1 MSGDVHR
8 DRLILTVRVIRS
20 FQHRNIWHIV
30 IRDVR
35 PTESVEEF
43 KKLVQAAI
51 SAHNTMPT
59 TVKTYAYDT
68 LKIEHLPHK
77 AKSNDPVINTGDDDK
92 LILSDQTSLG
102 DAGVVNETV
111 LSFFK
116 MDDYL
121 QYKSSLAD

>member
-1 MSGDVHR
+1 MSGDIRR
-8 DRLILTVRVIRS
+8 DRIIVTVRVIRS

-30 IRDVR
+30 IRDVC

-43 KKLVQAAI
+43 KKSVQAAI
-51 SAHNTMPT
+51 GAHNAMPT
-59 TVKTYAYDT
+59 TVKSYAYDT
-68 LKIEHLPHK
+68 LKIEHLPHR

-92 LILSDQTSLG
+92 LILSDQMSLC

-121 QYKSSLAD
+121 QYKSILDE

>member
-1 MSGDVHR
+1 M
-8 DRLILTVRVIRS
+8 
-20 FQHRNIWHIV
+20 

-59 TVKTYAYDT
+59 TVKTYTYDT

-77 AKSNDPVINTGDDDK
+77 AKSNDPVINTSDDDK
-92 LILSDQTSLG
+92 LMLSEQTLLC

-121 QYKSSLAD
+121 QYKASLDD

>member
-1 MSGDVHR
+1 M
-8 DRLILTVRVIRS
+8 
-20 FQHRNIWHIV
+20 
-30 IRDVR
+30 IRDVC
-35 PTESVEEF
+35 PTESVEGF

-59 TVKTYAYDT
+59 TVKTYTYGT

-92 LILSDQTSLG
+92 LILSDQTSLC

-121 QYKSSLAD
+121 QYKASLDG

>member
-1 MSGDVHR
+1 MSGDEHR

-30 IRDVR
+30 IRDVS
-35 PTESVEEF
+35 PTESVEGF

-59 TVKTYAYDT
+59 TVKTYTYGT

-92 LILSDQTSLG
+92 LILSDQTSLC

-121 QYKSSLAD
+121 QYKASLDG